1 MHAENWESPQP
12 LQPDENADLSFV
24 NPPRAAVMPF
34 DGQSPLAVGLQS
46 PNFQSPN
53 LGTRATQDVRDSAV
67 LPKLRREHNRLEFR
81 NPDNATALP
90 DIVGL
95 VQISALTLSYHL
107 EARNTGKRCLIV
119 ADRVDKSQ
127 KVAATYLVESIKE
140 DWRTQ
145 APRLKTADS
154 SLSTH

>member
-1 MHAENWESPQP
+1 MQ
-12 LQPDENADLSFV
+12 
-24 NPPRAAVMPF
+24 
-34 DGQSPLAVGLQS
+34 
-46 PNFQSPN
+46 
-53 LGTRATQDVRDSAV
+53 T
-67 LPKLRREHNRLEFR
+67 KLHNRLEFR
-81 NPDNATALP
+81 NPDNAT

-140 DWRTQ
+140 D
-145 APRLKTADS
+145 
-154 SLSTH
+154 